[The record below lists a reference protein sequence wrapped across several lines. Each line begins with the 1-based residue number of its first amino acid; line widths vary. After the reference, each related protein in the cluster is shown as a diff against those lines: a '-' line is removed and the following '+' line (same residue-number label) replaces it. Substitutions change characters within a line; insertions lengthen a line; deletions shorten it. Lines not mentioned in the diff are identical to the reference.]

1 MALEV
6 INPKHSRRSII
17 FTKSQFIKWLSIAVA
32 VCSGTGVPITLVMF
46 PEHRANIELVIIA
59 VGFIG
64 SLFSIK
70 GADELLAERVSYG
83 DISNPNHKGIYK
95 DMPDT
100 VDKAKAMLRGS
111 IEDINAIREI
121 IISAKK
127 VENDISTMKDSI
139 DRVKNIL
146 N

>member
-64 SLFSIK
+64 SLFSI
-70 GADELLAERVSYG
+70 
-83 DISNPNHKGIYK
+83 
-95 DMPDT
+95 
-100 VDKAKAMLRGS
+100 
-111 IEDINAIREI
+111 
-121 IISAKK
+121 
-127 VENDISTMKDSI
+127 ND
-139 DRVKNIL
+139 
-146 N
+146 